1 MKVDPALAGFDLS
14 VYQNQGEDIIK
25 RLDNLI
31 DNGKLGARPRGL
43 RPLLLPPPISHDH
56 GHLPGRPPSAC
67 SWPSPPCTSP
77 ARTLTFGHSIQGAVN
92 FKSFGMVLIG
102 GMTSATLFT
111 LLAVPV
117 FYHPH
122 RRRQERLQ
130 QHPGERFHSIFQG
143 GNRGMTTGVR

>member
-31 DNGKLGARPRGL
+31 DNGKLGAVLAAFVLFFFL
-43 RPLLLPPPISHDH
+43 RQFRMTMVISLAVPLCLLVALTAMHFA
-56 GHLPGRPPSAC
+56 GK
-67 SWPSPPCTSP
+67 
-77 ARTLTFGHSIQGAVN
+77 TLTFGHSIQGAVN

-117 FYHPH
+117 FYTLIEDAKNGFNNILASVFT
-122 RRRQERLQ
+122 RSSKAE
-130 QHPGERFHSIFQG
+130 
-143 GNRGMTTGVR
+143 TGA